1 MNEFNNFKT
10 NWINYL
16 EEIRPDL
23 SSQSIKLYATQLNT
37 ITHNI
42 NLTEFNSLKFIERL
56 TNKAM
61 RNKTLDFITL
71 DGSDQ
76 SKNQRL
82 SAVRNILEA
91 NKEALDT
98 KKYNNLSKL
107 ISSVG
112 DKLRYQISNK
122 AGTNIKSEDETNNM
136 KVSWYERLFNFK
148 SNAQ

>member
-1 MNEFNNFKT
+1 MDSINNFKT
-10 NWINYL
+10 QWINYL
-16 EEIRPDL
+16 EQIRPDL
-23 SSQSIKLYATQLNT
+23 SSQSIKLYGSQLNT

-42 NLTEFNSLKFIERL
+42 NLNDFNPLKFIQRL
-56 TNKAM
+56 TNKAI

-98 KKYNNLSKL
+98 KKYNKR
-107 ISSVG
+107 I
-112 DKLRYQISNK
+112 RR
-122 AGTNIKSEDETNNM
+122 A
-136 KVSWYERLFNFK
+136 R
-148 SNAQ
+148 